1 MSATDPHLTDRR
13 TPGVG
18 MKDTETQI
26 DMPRMRGY
34 RLARVREQLK
44 RYEYAAC
51 VLYDPINIRYATGH
65 RFSGVAAMRFFLN
78 YALVPAEVSSATFVR
93 WATARWK
100 RELKSTLSMVIRWR
114 FVSRANQVK
123 FLAS

>member
-1 MSATDPHLTDRR
+1 MSATDPHLTARR

-44 RYEYAAC
+44 RYKYAAC
-51 VLYDPINIRYATGH
+51 VLYDPINIRYATGTRNMALWTQH
-65 RFSGVAAMRFFLN
+65 SPDR
-78 YALVPAEVSSATFVR
+78 YAFMPVEGPCSYLTG
-93 WATARWK
+93 K
-100 RELKSTLSMVIRWR
+100 R
-114 FVSRANQVK
+114 
-123 FLAS
+123 